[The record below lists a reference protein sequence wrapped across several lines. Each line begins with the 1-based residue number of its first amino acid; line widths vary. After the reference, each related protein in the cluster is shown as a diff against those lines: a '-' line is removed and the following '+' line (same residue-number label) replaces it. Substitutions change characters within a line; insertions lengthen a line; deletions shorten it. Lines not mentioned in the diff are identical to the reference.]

1 MVPPVAVPALFSEI
15 VGQISCFYLNN
26 KTNCPQK
33 MVILDQFDFV
43 NVGAVNGYTIVNKEL
58 VKDEEE
64 ELDENDYPIT
74 SQRANKE
81 INQVITPAK
90 KKNAQTKLPGWKRLK
105 SNYRGSAPPGA
116 GGS

>member
-58 VKDEEE
+58 VKDEAS
-64 ELDENDYPIT
+64 T
-74 SQRANKE
+74 
-81 INQVITPAK
+81 
-90 KKNAQTKLPGWKRLK
+90 
-105 SNYRGSAPPGA
+105 
-116 GGS
+116 